1 MTIKEKLQQDW
12 IKAMKDKDKDLSSIL
27 GMAKA
32 AILQVE
38 KTDNRKVEDDE
49 AIEILAREVKQR
61 REALVEF
68 EKGKRQDLVDK
79 NNYEIG
85 VLMNYMPKQLS
96 EEEVLDLIKEHA
108 EKLGANNMKD
118 MGKLMGSIRPLT
130 VGRADGKLVSDL
142 VKKYLSE
149 SK

>member
-1 MTIKEKLQQDW
+1 MTIKERLQQDW
-12 IKAMKDKDKDLSSIL
+12 IKAMKDKDKNLSSIL

-38 KTDNRKVEDDE
+38 KTDNRKVEDAE

-79 NNYEIG
+79 NNYEIEE
-85 VLMNYMPKQLS
+85 LLKYMPKQLT
-96 EEEVLDLIKEHA
+96 EEEIVALIKENA
-108 EKLGANNMKD
+108 EKLGANNIKD
-118 MGKLMGSIRPLT
+118 MGKLMGAVRPLT
-130 VGRADGKLVSDL
+130 VGKADGKLVSEL
-142 VKKYLSE
+142 VKSHLS
-149 SK
+149 K